1 METATKSIISNARK
15 HASHSQL
22 TGFGSSV
29 SLNYYYYKY
38 AFYAIVLVVAIGI
51 TYVYSMRAI
60 NYLKSF
66 LPNRKL
72 GPQIRTEDLNTATIS
87 YGGYQYTKNDENE
100 YVLRST
106 PFFNLNNGV
115 WKKFIDFYKSKYF
128 MWFVAVLAIFIVPS
142 WYEYGFPS
150 FLCWFVFTMLSLV
163 VSFLIVE
170 AKLLGI

>member
-1 METATKSIISNARK
+1 MW
-15 HASHSQL
+15 
-22 TGFGSSV
+22 
-29 SLNYYYYKY
+29 
-38 AFYAIVLVVAIGI
+38 
-51 TYVYSMRAI
+51 AI
-60 NYLKSF
+60 NYFTSF

-163 VSFLIVE
+163 VSFVIVE
-170 AKLLGI
+170 AKNQ